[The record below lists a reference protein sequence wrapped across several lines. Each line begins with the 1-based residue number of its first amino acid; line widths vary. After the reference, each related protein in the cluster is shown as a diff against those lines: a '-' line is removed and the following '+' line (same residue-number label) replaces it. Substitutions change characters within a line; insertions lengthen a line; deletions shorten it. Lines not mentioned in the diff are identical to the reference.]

1 MAVAGIKREFT
12 GRCLKRVD
20 CRIHKRVKWQW
31 QVSEESSLAGIIR
44 EFTGR
49 YHKTVHWQVS

>member
-1 MAVAGIKREFT
+1 MAAAGIKREFT

-20 CRIHKRVKWQW
+20 W
-31 QVSEESSLAGIIR
+31 QVSQEIKVSVAGIIR